1 MTILIP
7 HRFTLVTRAQ
17 PILFFLAWA
26 TRVAFTPIFEHHRT
40 MKELTQESDTHAP
53 LELRVDQDRQ
63 HALPLSPGRLIA
75 EADQAKAWALA
86 LGNY

>member
-1 MTILIP
+1 
-7 HRFTLVTRAQ
+7 
-17 PILFFLAWA
+17 
-26 TRVAFTPIFEHHRT
+26 
-40 MKELTQESDTHAP
+40 MKELTQENDTHAP

-75 EADQAKAWALA
+75 EADQAKAWALT